1 MVAQRIKKW
10 LIIVMCIIAATLA
23 VRVWWLEVFRVPT
36 ESMLPTLSV
45 GDLLL
50 VNKIAFGPPWKND
63 KDLPKRGDVVVFPHP
78 QTHTLY
84 VKRVIAFP
92 GDEVMV
98 LGEKIW
104 VNGVPFD
111 TIENTMQFNSPSL
124 EGKTTKTEQRL
135 LSNGRTYRTVS
146 SEDGMTGW
154 RMSGYWVV
162 PPQQIFVMGD
172 ARDHSSDSREWGSVP
187 IKSVI
192 GKVLCSW
199 GDGFKGCNF

>member
-1 MVAQRIKKW
+1 MAAQRIKKW
-10 LIIVMCIIAATLA
+10 LIIVVCIIAATFVIRA
-23 VRVWWLEVFRVPT
+23 WWLEVFRVPT

-45 GDLLL
+45 GDFLL
-50 VNKIAFGPPWKND
+50 VNKLAFGSPWKKEN
-63 KDLPKRGDVVVFPHP
+63 DLPQRGDVIVFPHP

-104 VNGVPFD
+104 INGVPFD
-111 TIENTMQFNSPSL
+111 TIENVTQFTPSVD
-124 EGKTTKTEQRL
+124 GKITKAEQRR

-146 SEDGMTGW
+146 SEDVMPGW
-154 RMSGYWVV
+154 RMSGYWIV
-162 PPQQIFVMGD
+162 PPHQIFVMGD

-187 IKSVI
+187 INSVI